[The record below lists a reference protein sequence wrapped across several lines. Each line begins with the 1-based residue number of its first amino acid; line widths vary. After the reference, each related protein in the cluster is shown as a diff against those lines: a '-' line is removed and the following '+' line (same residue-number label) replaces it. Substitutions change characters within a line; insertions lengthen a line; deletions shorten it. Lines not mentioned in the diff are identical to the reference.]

1 MAFSSDRLIK
11 AQLVKTTLME
21 AHGKSERMLGFVRII
36 KKR

>member
-21 AHGKSERMLGFVRII
+21 AYGKSERMLGFVRII